1 MASTNPRTFVEEIFS
16 SAIQSQLPE
25 ISVLIGQSP
34 SERQVPCAI
43 VYASAANAF
52 SELPAVLGNYSVTL
66 EILVISNADG
76 EDSLENHRQLLSDV
90 RDAAMN
96 RDTIDPL
103 VPEDALIYDIEF
115 LNDDEDREDRKFGN
129 TLVFDVRLCVDIEQ
143 T

>member
-1 MASTNPRTFVEEIFS
+1 MASTNPRTLVEEIFS
-16 SAIQSQLPE
+16 DAIQSQLPE

-34 SERQVPCAI
+34 GERQIPCAI
-43 VYASAANAF
+43 VYGASANAF

-76 EDSLENHRQLLSDV
+76 ENALENHRQLLSDV

-96 RDTIDPL
+96 RDAIDPL
-103 VPEDALIYDIEF
+103 LPEDALVYDIEF

-129 TLVFDVRLCVDIEQ
+129 TLSFDVRLCVDIDE